1 MNVDDLKGL
10 DEETKKEIEVRDS
23 KELVALLKE
32 LDKYSIQE
40 KGKNIYVQKQFRYYD
55 TDKIYLI
62 KPNQKRFWTRSQAI
76 DDALSLVM
84 EIANMGGQK

>member
-1 MNVDDLKGL
+1 MN
-10 DEETKKEIEVRDS
+10 
-23 KELVALLKE
+23 
-32 LDKYSIQE
+32 KYLH
-40 KGKNIYVQKQFRYYD
+40 NVNYYD